1 MKQTGSFITN
11 ERLIFNGIDDGRIAI
26 AVTAHGISDA
36 RSVFGGGGNT
46 GINTFSAD
54 IIPSTS
60 FVVGI
65 ATISPAASGISTI
78 ISNNPKFP
86 GTVVKE
92 NDLVEYTD
100 TTVDDPILARV
111 TGVTLNSI
119 TVEGVESVGGIAA
132 GGLPSNI
139 LSVTDLKVLKTKLSS
154 SSDDTLF
161 TPLPKDNIASL
172 SLTDASLTIRKT
184 FTVNISSNQLS
195 GSGVTA
201 DTNET
206 FLPFDEERYLL
217 TRSDGT
223 TEALS
228 SDMFDISTDG
238 SALQIRNLGS
248 NDTGLHFS
256 CFTDKN

>member
-1 MKQTGSFITN
+1 MRHVSAGIAVTVYETNGSFIPN
-11 ERLIFNGIDDGRIAI
+11 ERLIFNGIDDGRIAL

-65 ATISPAASGISTI
+65 ATVSPAASGISTI

-119 TVEGVESVGGIAA
+119 TVEGVES
-132 GGLPSNI
+132 
-139 LSVTDLKVLKTKLSS
+139 
-154 SSDDTLF
+154 
-161 TPLPKDNIASL
+161 
-172 SLTDASLTIRKT
+172 
-184 FTVNISSNQLS
+184 
-195 GSGVTA
+195 
-201 DTNET
+201 
-206 FLPFDEERYLL
+206 
-217 TRSDGT
+217 
-223 TEALS
+223 
-228 SDMFDISTDG
+228 
-238 SALQIRNLGS
+238 
-248 NDTGLHFS
+248 
-256 CFTDKN
+256 